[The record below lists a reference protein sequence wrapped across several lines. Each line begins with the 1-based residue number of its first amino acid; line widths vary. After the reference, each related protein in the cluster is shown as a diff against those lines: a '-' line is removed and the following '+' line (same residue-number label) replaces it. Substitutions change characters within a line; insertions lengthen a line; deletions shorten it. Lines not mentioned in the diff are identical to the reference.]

1 MTNFAVYFI
10 WCRGLLGDEGRV
22 FGARHSIY
30 RCQLCAQRETKSK
43 GGTQALGVTPN
54 FGIGSVLKAVRAMDD
69 KAKATEIEND
79 INACYANQPG

>member
-1 MTNFAVYFI
+1 MPYIIYGVEVFWATRGGFSELAIAYTAVS
-10 WCRGLLGDEGRV
+10 CV
-22 FGARHSIY
+22 HK
-30 RCQLCAQRETKSK
+30 ETKSK